1 MSKLM
6 LCRACNYAVAKTAKM
21 CPKCGIASPG
31 NRVFAIANTVI
42 KVALLVA
49 GSLTLGLFVYGR

>member
-31 NRVFAIANTVI
+31 NKWHAAGNTTV
-42 KVALLVA
+42 KMVLLVA
-49 GSLTLGLFVYGR
+49 LGLAATYVALQ